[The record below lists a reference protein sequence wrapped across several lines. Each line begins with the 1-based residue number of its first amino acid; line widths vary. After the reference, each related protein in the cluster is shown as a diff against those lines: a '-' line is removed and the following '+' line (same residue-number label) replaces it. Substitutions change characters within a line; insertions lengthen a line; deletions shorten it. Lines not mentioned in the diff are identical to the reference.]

1 MEERVPE
8 MAPMEGV
15 TAQGLTDQL
24 LEEENMQLEEE
35 GAALE
40 AEIREAIRRPVGATT
55 IDGVK
60 RRTRAGMGRCQGG
73 FCSPRVL
80 EILAEELNLDP
91 TEITKCGGKS
101 NLLVGTIAEA
111 AGKENA

>member
-40 AEIREAIRRPVGATT
+40 AEIREAIGELFE
-55 IDGVK
+55 DGW
-60 RRTRAGMGRCQGG
+60 T
-73 FCSPRVL
+73 
-80 EILAEELNLDP
+80 AEELAAFSQDP
-91 TEITKCGGKS
+91 SAQEAIANGHSVARAACAYLRAKS
-101 NLLVGTIAEA
+101 AVIRRRGVPTARKIAA
-111 AGKENA
+111 SAF

>member
-35 GAALE
+35 VYRAFAPLCPNVLLTALHTDKPSLE
-40 AEIREAIRRPVGATT
+40 SIFLDITGGHAVQEIKPEG
-55 IDGVK
+55 GE
-60 RRTRAGMGRCQGG
+60 RA
-73 FCSPRVL
+73 
-80 EILAEELNLDP
+80 
-91 TEITKCGGKS
+91 
-101 NLLVGTIAEA
+101 
-111 AGKENA
+111 